1 MKRLSILAVLSLVVS
16 LVAMATESKEYAVKV
31 TKAPVF
37 AYEGD
42 VTSPVLGYLDYG
54 DMPLSELS
62 ENYEWLH
69 VSGNGLEGW
78 CHILSMRHVASEEED
93 IELANGA
100 FAGFLKENN
109 VDEDV
114 IKASTGSMPLKR
126 ETPNGKSELA
136 DAEESEGAEESF
148 SARGLEPKYIY
159 IINEDVECQVNEAY
173 AYHGTALRY
182 EKVSE
187 KFEGNTWFAE
197 DSPISGTLVMMS
209 QGKGYDLPSSACHLM
224 TEDEYNKYV
233 AGELKLHSNP
243 ELGSLKLYLES
254 HDIAQ
259 AKDWNVDFAKN
270 TRKTVWDF
278 WPIVIP
284 VLLMVVIMVLG
295 KVIKINSTVFA
306 YVAIADLLWLG
317 YMGLGYITTPSAMFN
332 DYGGLAWI
340 IIGVVALVCMGVV
353 LFTSWVIGETV
364 LDHYDVKPKFMP
376 LLKGFGIGVGASVII
391 DLILISV
398 FGIAKDDMA
407 LAIVN
412 MSFVTLIPLGMF
424 AANIIKQNP
433 KVSVGL
439 PAVIVLWL
447 LAIIIGI
454 AFILIV
460 LFGVFAFYVWQFM
473 SGNYSGFKG
482 IPGLV
487 GSESATCGKCA
498 LYGSAHCAKSNVS
511 ASTSPCDKFTAR

>member
-1 MKRLSILAVLSLVVS
+1 MKRLSILAILSLVVS
-16 LVAMATESKEYAVKV
+16 LVAMATEGKEYVVKV

-42 VTSPVLGYLDYG
+42 VTSPILGYLDYG

-62 ENYEWLH
+62 EDFEWLH
-69 VSGNGLEGW
+69 VSDNGLEGW

-93 IELANGA
+93 MELANGA
-100 FAGFLKENN
+100 FADFLRENN
-109 VDEDV
+109 VDEGV
-114 IKASTGSMPLKR
+114 IKACTGSMPLKR
-126 ETPNGKSELA
+126 ETLTDKSELA
-136 DAEESEGAEESF
+136 EAEVSEDVEGAF

-159 IINEDVECQVNEAY
+159 LINEDIECQVNEAY
-173 AYHGTALRY
+173 AYHGSALRY
-182 EKVSE
+182 EKASE
-187 KFEGNTWFAE
+187 TFEGNTWFAE
-197 DSPISGTLVMMS
+197 DTPVSGTLVMMS
-209 QGKGYDLPSSACHLM
+209 QGKGYDLPASAYHLM
-224 TEDEYNKYV
+224 SEDEYNRYM
-233 AGELKLHSNP
+233 AGELTLHINP

-284 VLLMVVIMVLG
+284 VLLMIVILALSNM
-295 KVIKINSTVFA
+295 IKINVTVFA
-306 YVAIADLLWLG
+306 YAAIADLIWLC
-317 YMGLGYITTPSAMFN
+317 YMGFRYITTPSAMFN
-332 DYGGLAWI
+332 DYGGLAWVI
-340 IIGVVALVCMGVV
+340 VGIVALVCMGVV
-353 LFTSWVIGETV
+353 LFTSWGIGGNV
-364 LDHYDVKPKFMP
+364 LEHYNVEPKLMP
-376 LLKGFGIGVGASVII
+376 LLKGFGIGVGASII
-391 DLILISV
+391 MDLILIFV
-398 FGIAKDDMA
+398 FGTAKDDMA

-412 MSFVTLIPLGMF
+412 MSLMTLIPLGMF

-433 KVSVGL
+433 KVSAGL

-454 AFILIV
+454 ALILIV
-460 LFGVFAFYVWQFM
+460 LFGVFAFYLWQFM

-487 GSESATCGKCA
+487 GTESATCGKCA
-498 LYGSAHCAKSNVS
+498 LYGSGQCARPNAS
-511 ASTSPCDKFTAR
+511 AGAAPCDKFTAR